1 MNFRKRFFRIFSCP
15 TGFYHPL
22 AGSLE
27 GPEGGEIISHRD
39 TEGTE
44 FFIPLCSLCLERVHE
59 RVRNN
64 LSQRHREH

>member
-1 MNFRKRFFRIFSCP
+1 MGSKWGQPMNFRKRVFRIFSCP

-44 FFIPLCSLCLERVHE
+44 FFKMGSANEF
-59 RVRNN
+59 
-64 LSQRHREH
+64 